1 MSQTTLS
8 ILLPIAAYLIG
19 SISTAIIT
27 CRLMGLTDP
36 RETGSQNPGAT
47 NVLRH
52 GGKKAGA
59 LTLLGDMLK
68 GLLPVLLC
76 MQLTDD
82 VRIIALT
89 GFAAFIG
96 HIMPLYYGF
105 RGGKGVATF
114 YGALLGFDWITG
126 LLAIGIWLFIAVGLK
141 ISSLSALVSVT
152 ASPLITWLL
161 TGSADLTVAVGIMAV
176 IVIVRHRTNI
186 QRLLSGEEGTIRAV
200 DKPDGDDSKA

>member
-8 ILLPIAAYLIG
+8 ILLPVIAYLIG

-36 RETGSQNPGAT
+36 RKTGSQNPGAT

-52 GGKKAGA
+52 GGKKAAA

-68 GLLPVLLC
+68 GLLPVLVCL
-76 MQLTDD
+76 QLTDD
-82 VRIIALT
+82 VRVIAMT
-89 GFAAFIG
+89 GFAAFMG

-176 IVIVRHRTNI
+176 IVIVRHRSNI
-186 QRLLSGEEGTIRAV
+186 QRLLSGEEGAIKAI